1 VVLGARTN
9 RDSSGGFA
17 AAADP
22 GGRFGRGAKPPSE
35 CLEVTGL
42 TLAFAGLRV
51 LSGVSLTA
59 PPGRLTALV
68 GPNGAG
74 KTSLLNCVSGFYPPT
89 GGRISFGGVSLL
101 GLPPHRIAARGITR
115 TFQFVELFRHLT
127 VLDNLLLGC
136 HVHMRSGVVAG
147 ALFWGRSRREQ
158 VAARERVEQIIE
170 FLELERHRK
179 ELVANLPYGPQK
191 LVAIGRALAL
201 EPSLILLD
209 EPATGMN
216 RQEKEDLAR
225 FLLRI
230 KHELGIG
237 MLWVEHDM
245 ELVADLADTVT
256 VLDFGQTIAAGPPA
270 SALRDPRVTEAYL
283 GHAFAR
289 KRGLV

>member
-1 VVLGARTN
+1 MV
-9 RDSSGGFA
+9 
-17 AAADP
+17 
-22 GGRFGRGAKPPSE
+22 
-35 CLEVTGL
+35 LEVTGL
-42 TLAFAGLRV
+42 TLSFQGLRV
-51 LSGVSLTA
+51 LNDVSLTA

-74 KTSLLNCVSGFYPPT
+74 KTSLLNCVSGFCPPT
-89 GGRISFGGVSLL
+89 GGRIAFGGAGLA
-101 GLPPHRIAARGITR
+101 GLPPHRVAARGIAR

-127 VLDNLLLGC
+127 VLDNLMLGR
-136 HVHMRSGVVAG
+136 HLHMRSGVVAG

-158 VAARERVEQIIE
+158 VAARERIEQIVE
-170 FLELERHRK
+170 FLELERHRTA
-179 ELVANLPYGPQK
+179 LIGNLPFGVQK
-191 LVAIGRALAL
+191 LVSLGRALAL
-201 EPSLILLD
+201 DPKLILLD
-209 EPATGMN
+209 EPSTGMR

-270 SALRDPRVTEAYL
+270 TALRDPRVTEAYL
-283 GHAFAR
+283 GHAYAS
-289 KRGLV
+289 KRGLT